1 MPATQPATHTP
12 CTPCLQM
19 RKEPRSA
26 LAVKAP
32 KKKIEKKS
40 KPHRGLEKA
49 KRSLEYAFNEQD
61 LAKDAGEKV

>member
-1 MPATQPATHTP
+1 
-12 CTPCLQM
+12 M